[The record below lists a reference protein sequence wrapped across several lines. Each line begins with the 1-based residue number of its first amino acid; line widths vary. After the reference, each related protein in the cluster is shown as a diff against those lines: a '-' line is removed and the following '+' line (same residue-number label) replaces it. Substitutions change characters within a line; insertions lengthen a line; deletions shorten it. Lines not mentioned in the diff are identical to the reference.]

1 MMMARAQKT
10 KDSRILEWLKKRFY
24 TKGDKAAALE
34 LAENIFN
41 QRPSFEGYQELKKL
55 AEQLGKWNSMRK
67 NIIAALKRETN
78 LLIKIYLYE
87 GEYDFAIEAA
97 KTEPL
102 YGHGYTMK
110 LEVAKAVEKTKPAAA
125 LEIYRKHAEDL
136 INQRGRDSYQNACSF
151 LKKARDIYKK
161 LGKGEEW
168 QKYISNL
175 REKNS
180 SLRALIEEMK
190 KTGL

>member
-1 MMMARAQKT
+1 FVNYKHADAIVSMMMARAQKT

-87 GEYDFAIEAA
+87 GEHDLAIEAA
-97 KTEPL
+97 KTEL
-102 YGHGYTMK
+102 
-110 LEVAKAVEKTKPAAA
+110 
-125 LEIYRKHAEDL
+125 
-136 INQRGRDSYQNACSF
+136 
-151 LKKARDIYKK
+151 
-161 LGKGEEW
+161 
-168 QKYISNL
+168 
-175 REKNS
+175 
-180 SLRALIEEMK
+180 
-190 KTGL
+190 